1 MVMKSAIAG
10 EGLKAAPPV
19 TVTAW
24 AWMSGLTLNEIVALA
39 TLAYIALQIGYLVW
53 KWIREIRHDL

>member
-1 MVMKSAIAG
+1 MKAAIAG

-24 AWMSGLTLNEIVALA
+24 AWMSGLDVNDAVADA
-39 TLAYIALQIGYLVW
+39 TLIYIGLQVGYLLW
-53 KWIREIRHDL
+53 KWVREIKKGK